1 MSGDHSATSPI
12 SPGQLGA
19 SPSPGQ
25 RAVTPPGPSSPASP
39 AGLTSE
45 EARVRLAQ
53 HGPNAVAE
61 EREHP
66 LRTLLAKFWAPV
78 PWMLEVA
85 VVLELAMG
93 EWVEA
98 LLFAALL
105 VFNGV
110 LGFAQERRAEG
121 ALALLRSRLQVR
133 TQVRRD
139 GSWQSVAAEALVPG
153 DLVHLQMGDLVP
165 ADARLSDGDLDV
177 DQSALTGESLAVH
190 LAPGGLAY
198 AGATVV
204 RGQGSGEVTA
214 TGASTYFGKTAE
226 LVRSARSPSH
236 LEQVI
241 LGIVRYLV
249 GIDLLLVVALFAY
262 ALATGFPLAQL
273 LPFSLILLIASVP
286 VALPATFTLATALG
300 ALDLAGH
307 GLLVT
312 RLSAIEEA
320 AAMDVLCT
328 DKTGTITENRLSLS
342 ALRPRPPHDETT
354 LLRYAAL
361 ASDEAGSDP
370 LDLAIL
376 DAARERGVVPGERL
390 RFVPFE
396 PATKR
401 AEAYLADPAG
411 ARRVA
416 KGAPDWVA
424 RLVAA
429 PGPGW
434 DSDVAALE
442 GTGARVLGVVAG
454 PESGPLEAVGV
465 LALDD
470 TVRPDSAALVA
481 RLHQLGVRVIMVTG
495 DALTTGRAVAARV
508 GIGERAC
515 LADRLRSGAPASA
528 DDCDLFAEVL
538 PEDKFHLV
546 RGLQR
551 AGHVVGMTGDGV
563 NDAPALRQAEV
574 GVAVSSATDVAKAAA
589 SVVLTSPGLA
599 DVVVGVE
606 TSRRIYQRMLTYT
619 LNKIIKTFQIALFLS
634 VGLLVTGQFV
644 TTPRLVVLLLFAND
658 FVTMSIATD
667 NVPFSPRPDRWPVRG
682 LVVSAMLLA
691 VPLLAVSF
699 GVYWAGLAWF
709 RLGPDQLHTLV
720 FVWLVFSGQATVYLV
735 RERRRFWRS
744 TPSPLLAVSSAADI
758 LLVSALALLGWLMAP
773 IGAAE
778 VLAMLVLAL
787 LYLVGTD
794 ALKVRVLRHEG
805 LA

>member
-1 MSGDHSATSPI
+1 
-12 SPGQLGA
+12 
-19 SPSPGQ
+19 
-25 RAVTPPGPSSPASP
+25 
-39 AGLTSE
+39 
-45 EARVRLAQ
+45 
-53 HGPNAVAE
+53 VAE
-61 EREHP
+61 EHEHP
-66 LRTLLAKFWAPV
+66 LRALLAKFWAPV

-85 VVLELAMG
+85 VVLELALG
-93 EWVEA
+93 EPVEA
-98 LLFAALL
+98 LIFAALL

-110 LGFAQERRAEG
+110 VGFAQERRAEG

-133 TQVRRD
+133 TRVRRD
-139 GSWQSVAAEALVPG
+139 GTWQSVAAEALVPG

-165 ADARLSDGDLDV
+165 ADARLSDGELDV
-177 DQSALTGESLAVH
+177 DQSALTGESLTVH
-190 LAPGGLAY
+190 LVAGGLAY

-204 RGQGSGEVTA
+204 RGQASGAVTA

-241 LGIVRYLV
+241 MGIVRYLV
-249 GIDLLLVVALFAY
+249 GVDVLLVVALFVY
-262 ALATGFPLAQL
+262 ALVTGFPLEQV

-328 DKTGTITENRLSLS
+328 DKTGTITENRLSVS
-342 ALRPRPPHDETT
+342 TLRPQPPYDETT

-376 DAARERGVVPGERL
+376 EAAHQRGIELGARL

-396 PATKR
+396 PSTKR
-401 AEAYLADPAG
+401 AEAYLSAPAG
-411 ARRVA
+411 VRRVA

-424 RLVAA
+424 KLVAA
-429 PGPGW
+429 PGPNW
-434 DSDVAALE
+434 ESDVTALA
-442 GTGARVLGVVAG
+442 GTGARVLGVVVG
-454 PESGPLEAVGV
+454 PEAGPLEPVGV
-465 LALDD
+465 FALDD
-470 TVRPDSAALVA
+470 TVRPDSTALVA
-481 RLHQLGVRVIMVTG
+481 RLHQLGVRVVMVTG
-495 DALTTGRAVAARV
+495 DALATGRAVAERV
-508 GIGERAC
+508 GIGTRAC
-515 LADRLRSGAPASA
+515 LADRLRTGAAAST

-546 RGLQR
+546 RGLQKT
-551 AGHVVGMTGDGV
+551 GHVVGMTGDGV

-589 SVVLTSPGLA
+589 SVVLTTPGLA
-599 DVVVGVE
+599 DVVAGVE

-667 NVPFSPRPDRWPVRG
+667 NVSFSLRPDRWPVRG
-682 LVVSAMLLA
+682 LVMSALLLA
-691 VPLLAVSF
+691 IPLLLVSF
-699 GVYWAGLAWF
+699 GVFWAGLAW
-709 RLGPDQLHTLV
+709 LHLDPNQLHTLV

-735 RERRRFWRS
+735 RERGRFWS
-744 TPSPLLAVSSAADI
+744 SMPSRALAISSAAD
-758 LLVSALALLGWLMAP
+758 LLVVSALALLGWLMTP

-778 VLAMLVLAL
+778 IVAMFLLAL
-787 LYLVGTD
+787 LFLLGTD
-794 ALKVRVLRHEG
+794 ALKVRVLRREG